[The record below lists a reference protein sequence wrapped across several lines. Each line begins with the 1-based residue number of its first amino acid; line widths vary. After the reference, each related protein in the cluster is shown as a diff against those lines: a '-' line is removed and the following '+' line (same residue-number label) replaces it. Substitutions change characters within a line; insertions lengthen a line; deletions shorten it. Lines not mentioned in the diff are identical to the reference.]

1 MKTIITKNIENI
13 KNASFSINNLS
24 IKKRNTIIKEIWNS
38 LIINKD
44 LILKENKKDLKKID
58 KNCHNYDRLLLTEE
72 RIKSISESCTNLCK
86 IKDPLNKFNKEK
98 TIKTNDDLII
108 KKIWIPLWVIACI
121 YEARPNVTID
131 LIVMSIKS
139 WNAIILKWW
148 KEAKNTNKILVNL
161 VKKVLEKNKIDTDII
176 YNFPL
181 NRQYLKYLYNW
192 IWLIDVIIPRW
203 WKKLIESVKK
213 KSLIPIIETW
223 AWVVHMYLDE
233 DIDNIIN
240 QTIEVITNAKVSRPS
255 VCNALDTLII
265 NKNIKEENIRYI
277 LDTLK
282 QNKINLI
289 EIEQDYNKEHLNL
302 NLNIKYVNNI
312 DEAIKHIYKYSSKHS
327 DWIISKNNKNINY
340 FLNKVDTS
348 VVYVNTST
356 RFSDWWCF
364 WFWWEIWISTQKLHA
379 RWPMWTEALV
389 TYKYIVKSDFKTR

>member
-24 IKKRNTIIKEIWNS
+24 IKKRNTIIKEIGNS

-108 KKIWIPLWVIACI
+108 KKIGIPLGVIACI

-139 WNAIILKWW
+139 GNAIILKGG

-181 NRQYLKYLYNW
+181 NRQYLKYLYNG
-192 IWLIDVIIPRW
+192 IGLIDVIIPRGG
-203 WKKLIESVKK
+203 KKLIESVKK
-213 KSLIPIIETW
+213 KSLIPIIETG
-223 AWVVHMYLDE
+223 AGVVHMYLDE

-327 DWIISKNNKNINY
+327 DGIISKNNKNINY

-356 RFSDWWCF
+356 RFSDGGCF
-364 WFWWEIWISTQKLHA
+364 GFGGEIGISTQKLHA
-379 RWPMWTEALV
+379 RGPMGTEALV

>member
-1 MKTIITKNIENI
+1 MKTTIIKNIENV

-38 LIINKD
+38 LILNKD
-44 LILKENKKDLKKID
+44 LILKENKKDLKEID
-58 KNCHNYDRLLLTEE
+58 KNSHNYDRLLLTEE
-72 RIKSISESCTNLCK
+72 RIKSISESCTNICK

-131 LIVMSIKS
+131 LIVMCIKS
-139 WNAIILKWW
+139 WNSIILKWW

-161 VKKVLEKNKIDTDII
+161 VKKVLEKNKINKDII

-181 NRQYLKYLYNW
+181 NRKYLKYLYNW
-192 IWLIDVIIPRW
+192 VWLIDVIIPRW
-203 WKKLIESVKK
+203 WKNLIESVKK
-213 KSLIPIIETW
+213 NSLIPIIETW
-223 AWVVHMYLDE
+223 AWVVHIYLDE
-233 DIDNIIN
+233 NIHNVIDK
-240 QTIEVITNAKVSRPS
+240 TIEVITNAKINRPS

-265 NKNIKEENIRYI
+265 NKNIKEKNLKYI
-277 LDTLK
+277 LNTLK
-282 QNKINLI
+282 KNKINLI
-289 EIEQDYNKEHLNL
+289 EINQDYHKEHLNL
-302 NLNIKYVNNI
+302 DLNIKYVNNL
-312 DEAIKHIYKYSSKHS
+312 DEAIKHIDKYSSKHS
-327 DWIISKNNKNINY
+327 DWIISENNKNINY
-340 FLNKVDTS
+340 FLNKIDSS

-379 RWPMWTEALV
+379 RWPMWAEALV